1 MPLLKELRRQDLVF
15 PFFHGKDGGDELLRI
30 GGFRFPEAA
39 DGLHLPAL
47 LHDEDAVAE
56 LVGQIEIVADE
67 EVGEVLF
74 LLKRPQQGDDMG
86 LHGDVQRGRGFVD
99 VGYYDVEKGLY
110 HQYMSGLDIDD
121 SVFLQDGHFWL
132 ATGTV
137 TLMPNVMLHGE
148 WAFAYTPEG
157 SGSKELSDA
166 WELSLVYKF

>member
-1 MPLLKELRRQDLVF
+1 MF
-15 PFFHGKDGGDELLRI
+15 GDYYRDTKGPGEPRI
-30 GGFRFPEAA
+30 WAA
-39 DGLHLPAL
+39 GAGYGTVDRKKPGSF
-47 LHDEDAVAE
+47 
-56 LVGQIEIVADE
+56 G
-67 EVGEVLF
+67 
-74 LLKRPQQGDDMG
+74 
-86 LHGDVQRGRGFVD
+86 VD